1 MRLLSIL
8 LVTNITLLIIGVS
21 AAGYL
26 VKDSLA
32 ARVWANLISSTTT
45 PVISMVETFEEE
57 RRLSMLYLEGDPVA
71 ADALVAARERS
82 DTALAATIAKGEA
95 AQRLDP
101 GGSAAELETFRPL
114 YNSVPGFRATIDARA
129 VPSAEAFGFF
139 NTVIDTIFRA
149 SLIAARVAPDAG
161 LGIALGYGVEPLRA
175 AEALSRADTLG
186 IVSLARG
193 TATPEQFLEFHRHV
207 GEFRAQAA
215 YSASVLKGARLDQLH
230 ALTSSPD
237 WQQVT
242 AMQDAM
248 VLRGPFPSES
258 DYETGETAQ
267 SGPATLPMTG
277 PAWQEASTRLSSAL
291 LKLWEDQSRD
301 AHAIAREEGTDTA
314 SLSLIGG
321 IVVLIVTL
329 VAFLGTLFVANR
341 FIARMRRLRSD
352 TLELADHRLPD
363 LMRRLDS
370 GVEIDTAAEVARL
383 DFGTDELGEVAD
395 AFNRAQVAAV
405 SAAVAESRTRAGFRT
420 VFLNIAH
427 RNQVAVHKQLALLD
441 RAERR
446 EENAEQL
453 ELLFE
458 LDHLATRARRH
469 AENLIVLGGENPGR
483 VWHKPIPL
491 WDLIRGAAAE
501 TVDYTRIHTG
511 SAPDVLITGQAT
523 ADLIHLLAELMDN
536 ATAFSPPK
544 SRVEVVAAVV
554 GRGVAIEVA
563 DQGLGMSADEI
574 VAANQLLAQPP
585 DFGVA
590 ALSGDTRL
598 GLFVVATLAARHG
611 ASVRLSDSVYGGVK
625 AVVLIPTELVVE
637 HNTPAAGDPADATAD
652 ATGGTADAGPSDGN
666 STTAQGN
673 NNGPTRPGPDGG
685 NSTTLRVNNNA
696 STDTPVQNRSSA
708 NPRTNNS
715 DTAAPRTNN
724 SSSTD
729 PGPNDNSSTAVRAND
744 DPLANRRANNGNP
757 GEPRTSG
764 SGSRDA
770 GTNAGGSPD
779 ARANG
784 GAANGAGSNGGTG
797 PAGAP
802 VSTQP
807 SGSARPAAEQA
818 AQQSATDARP
828 PLPRRHRQ
836 TAEPV
841 PSAEPA
847 TGAPRPRSAEDARD
861 LMAAIEGGTRS
872 GRSTLPEAAES
883 ERTRQEG
890 DDDHSRAH

>member
-1 MRLLSIL
+1 MAVRRHLSDSWDRALRSGRDVTRGRVGIRTRLLSIL
-8 LVTNITLLIIGVS
+8 LITNITLLIIGVG

-26 VKDSLA
+26 VKDSLS

-71 ADALVAARERS
+71 AGALADARQRS

-193 TATPEQFLEFHRHV
+193 EATPEQFLEFHRYV

-248 VLRGPFPSES
+248 VLRGPFPASSES
-258 DYETGETAQ
+258 GDDTAESAD

-277 PAWQEASTRLSSAL
+277 PAWQETSTRLSSAL

-321 IVVLIVTL
+321 IVVLAVTL

-341 FIARMRRLRSD
+341 FIGRMRRLRSD

-370 GVEIDTAAEVARL
+370 GAEIDTAAEVARL

-420 VFLNIAH
+420 IFLNIAH

-446 EENAEQL
+446 EENADQL

-483 VWHKPIPL
+483 VWRHAIPL

-511 SAPDVLITGQAT
+511 HAPDVLIAGQAT

-536 ATAFSPPK
+536 ATAFSPPQ
-544 SRVEVVAAVV
+544 SRVEVSAAVV
-554 GRGVAIEVA
+554 GRGVAVEVA

-574 VAANQLLAQPP
+574 VANNQLLSQPP

-611 ASVRLSDSVYGGVK
+611 ASVRLSDSMYGGVK
-625 AVVLIPTELVVE
+625 AVVLIPTELIEERTV
-637 HNTPAAGDPADATAD
+637 PGAGKPADNGTRSEKAGSQDSAANGSGPKAAAPAGVPAPARSGGSAQPAT
-652 ATGGTADAGPSDGN
+652 
-666 STTAQGN
+666 
-673 NNGPTRPGPDGG
+673 
-685 NSTTLRVNNNA
+685 
-696 STDTPVQNRSSA
+696 
-708 NPRTNNS
+708 
-715 DTAAPRTNN
+715 DTAAQQPDT
-724 SSSTD
+724 
-729 PGPNDNSSTAVRAND
+729 
-744 DPLANRRANNGNP
+744 
-757 GEPRTSG
+757 
-764 SGSRDA
+764 
-770 GTNAGGSPD
+770 GT
-779 ARANG
+779 
-784 GAANGAGSNGGTG
+784 
-797 PAGAP
+797 
-802 VSTQP
+802 
-807 SGSARPAAEQA
+807 
-818 AQQSATDARP
+818 RP
-828 PLPRRHRQ
+828 PLPRRRRQ
-836 TAEPV
+836 TAEPA
-841 PSAEPA
+841 PSTHPA
-847 TGAPRPRSAEDARD
+847 DSGAGAAPVTEAPRPRSAEEARN

-872 GRSTLPEAAES
+872 GRSALPEPVES

-890 DDDHSRAH
+890 DDDHSPAH

>member
-1 MRLLSIL
+1 MAVRRHLSDSWDRALRSGRDVTRGRVGIRTRLLSIL
-8 LVTNITLLIIGVS
+8 LITNITLLIIGVG

-26 VKDSLA
+26 VKDSLS

-45 PVISMVETFEEE
+45 PVMSMVETFEEE

-71 ADALVAARERS
+71 AGALADARQRS

-193 TATPEQFLEFHRHV
+193 EATPEQFLEFHRYV

-215 YSASVLKGARLDQLH
+215 YSASVLKGARLDQLN

-237 WQQVT
+237 WQRVT

-248 VLRGPFPSES
+248 MLRGPFPAASES
-258 DYETGETAQ
+258 GDDTAESAD
-267 SGPATLPMTG
+267 SGPALPMTG
-277 PAWQEASTRLSSAL
+277 PAWQETSTRLSSAL

-314 SLSLIGG
+314 GLSLIGG
-321 IVVLIVTL
+321 IVVLAVTL

-341 FIARMRRLRSD
+341 FIGRMRRLRSD

-370 GVEIDTAAEVARL
+370 GAEIDTAAEVARL

-420 VFLNIAH
+420 IFLNIAH

-446 EENAEQL
+446 EENADQL

-483 VWHKPIPL
+483 VWRNAIPL

-511 SAPDVLITGQAT
+511 HAPDVLIAGQAT

-536 ATAFSPPK
+536 ATAFSPPQ
-544 SRVEVVAAVV
+544 SRVEVSAAVV
-554 GRGVAIEVA
+554 GRGVAVEVA

-574 VAANQLLAQPP
+574 VANNQLLSQPP

-611 ASVRLSDSVYGGVK
+611 ASVRLSDSMYGGVK
-625 AVVLIPTELVVE
+625 AVVLIPTELIEERTV
-637 HNTPAAGDPADATAD
+637 PGAGKSADN
-652 ATGGTADAGPSDGN
+652 GT
-666 STTAQGN
+666 
-673 NNGPTRPGPDGG
+673 
-685 NSTTLRVNNNA
+685 
-696 STDTPVQNRSSA
+696 RSEEA
-708 NPRTNNS
+708 
-715 DTAAPRTNN
+715 
-724 SSSTD
+724 
-729 PGPNDNSSTAVRAND
+729 
-744 DPLANRRANNGNP
+744 
-757 GEPRTSG
+757 
-764 SGSRDA
+764 GSRD
-770 GTNAGGSPD
+770 S
-779 ARANG
+779 
-784 GAANGAGSNGGTG
+784 AANGNGPDSAVPNGSAA
-797 PAGAP
+797 PAGVAGP
-802 VSTQP
+802 
-807 SGSARPAAEQA
+807 
-818 AQQSATDARP
+818 
-828 PLPRRHRQ
+828 
-836 TAEPV
+836 
-841 PSAEPA
+841 
-847 TGAPRPRSAEDARD
+847 PRPRGGGGAR
-861 LMAAIEGGTRS
+861 AP
-872 GRSTLPEAAES
+872 GRGAPPAP
-883 ERTRQEG
+883 RRP
-890 DDDHSRAH
+890 RPPRPPPP

>member
-1 MRLLSIL
+1 MAVRRHLSDSWDRALRSGRVVTRGRVGIRVRLLSIL
-8 LVTNITLLIIGVS
+8 LITNITLLIIGVG

-26 VKDSLA
+26 VKDSLS

-71 ADALVAARERS
+71 ADALADARKRS

-129 VPSAEAFGFF
+129 VPGAEAFGFF
-139 NTVIDTIFRA
+139 NRVIDTIFRA
-149 SLIAARVAPDAG
+149 SLVAARVAPDAG

-186 IVSLARG
+186 IVGLARG
-193 TATPEQFLEFHRHV
+193 ESTQAQFLEFHRYV

-215 YSASVLKGARLDQLH
+215 YSASVLKGPRLDQLH
-230 ALTSSPD
+230 GLTSSPD
-237 WQQVT
+237 WQRVT

-248 VLRGPFPSES
+248 VLNGAYPAPSES
-258 DYETGETAQ
+258 SDDTEESAQ
-267 SGPATLPMTG
+267 SGPAPLPMTG
-277 PAWQEASTRLSSAL
+277 PAWQEASTRLTSAL

-314 SLSLIGG
+314 GLSLIGG
-321 IVVLIVTL
+321 IVVLVVTF

-352 TLELADHRLPD
+352 TLELADQRLPD

-370 GVEIDTAAEVARL
+370 GDEIDTAAEVARL
-383 DFGTDELGEVAD
+383 DFGTDELGQVAD

-405 SAAVAESRTRAGFRT
+405 SAAVAESRTRAGFRM

-446 EENAEQL
+446 EENADQL

-483 VWHKPIPL
+483 VWRNAIPL

-511 SAPDVLITGQAT
+511 GAPEVLIAGQAT

-536 ATAFSPPK
+536 ATAFSPPQ
-544 SRVEVVAAVV
+544 SRVEVSAAVV
-554 GRGVAIEVA
+554 GRGVAVEVA

-574 VAANQLLAQPP
+574 VANNQLLAQPP

-611 ASVRLSDSVYGGVK
+611 ASVRLSDSMYGGIK
-625 AVVLIPTELVVE
+625 AVVLIPTELIEERSMAGAGKPADGGARSGEAGSGDSGANDRGPNAAVPNGSAE
-637 HNTPAAGDPADATAD
+637 AAGVPVSAK
-652 ATGGTADAGPSDGN
+652 
-666 STTAQGN
+666 
-673 NNGPTRPGPDGG
+673 PDGP
-685 NSTTLRVNNNA
+685 A
-696 STDTPVQNRSSA
+696 QPATDN
-708 NPRTNNS
+708 
-715 DTAAPRTNN
+715 
-724 SSSTD
+724 
-729 PGPNDNSSTAVRAND
+729 
-744 DPLANRRANNGNP
+744 
-757 GEPRTSG
+757 
-764 SGSRDA
+764 
-770 GTNAGGSPD
+770 
-779 ARANG
+779 
-784 GAANGAGSNGGTG
+784 
-797 PAGAP
+797 
-802 VSTQP
+802 
-807 SGSARPAAEQA
+807 A
-818 AQQSATDARP
+818 AQQPGTGTRP
-828 PLPRRHRQ
+828 PLPRRRRQ
-836 TAEPV
+836 ATEPAESPEPAESV
-841 PSAEPA
+841 AGSAAATEAPRSHSAE
-847 TGAPRPRSAEDARD
+847 EARD

-872 GRSTLPEAAES
+872 GRRALQGPAES
-883 ERTRQEG
+883 EGTRQEG
-890 DDDHSRAH
+890 DDDHSPVH

>member
-1 MRLLSIL
+1 MAVRRHLSDSWDRALRSGRGVTRGRVGIRTRLLSIL
-8 LVTNITLLIIGVS
+8 LITNITLLIIGIG

-26 VKDSLA
+26 VKDSLS
-32 ARVWANLISSTTT
+32 ARIWANLISSTTT

-57 RRLSMLYLEGDPVA
+57 RRLSMLYLEGDPGA
-71 ADALVAARERS
+71 ADALVDARQRS

-193 TATPEQFLEFHRHV
+193 AATPGQFLEFHRYV

-215 YSASVLKGARLDQLH
+215 YSASVLRGPRLDQLH

-248 VLRGPFPSES
+248 VLRGPFPTEI
-258 DYETGETAQ
+258 DDETGESAQ
-267 SGPATLPMTG
+267 SDPAALPMTA
-277 PAWQEASTRLSSAL
+277 PSWQQASTRLTSAL

-321 IVVLIVTL
+321 IVVLVVTL

-341 FIARMRRLRSD
+341 FIGRMRRLRND

-370 GVEIDTAAEVARL
+370 GAEIDTAAEVARL
-383 DFGTDELGEVAD
+383 DFGTDELGEVAE

-420 VFLNIAH
+420 IFLNIAH

-446 EENAEQL
+446 EENADQL

-469 AENLIVLGGENPGR
+469 AENLIVLGGEQPGR
-483 VWHKPIPL
+483 VWRNPIPL

-511 SAPDVLITGQAT
+511 TVPDVLIAGQAT

-536 ATAFSPPK
+536 ATAFSPPQ
-544 SRVEVVAAVV
+544 SRVEVSAAVV
-554 GRGVAIEVA
+554 GRGVAVEVS

-574 VAANQLLAQPP
+574 DANNQLLAQPP

-625 AVVLIPTELVVE
+625 AVVLIPTELITE
-637 HNTPAAGDPADATAD
+637 RSLPHGEPADK
-652 ATGGTADAGPSDGN
+652 
-666 STTAQGN
+666 
-673 NNGPTRPGPDGG
+673 
-685 NSTTLRVNNNA
+685 
-696 STDTPVQNRSSA
+696 
-708 NPRTNNS
+708 
-715 DTAAPRTNN
+715 
-724 SSSTD
+724 
-729 PGPNDNSSTAVRAND
+729 
-744 DPLANRRANNGNP
+744 
-757 GEPRTSG
+757 
-764 SGSRDA
+764 
-770 GTNAGGSPD
+770 
-779 ARANG
+779 
-784 GAANGAGSNGGTG
+784 AANGSGDSGPTDSSGADGATA
-797 PAGAP
+797 PAGVPAP
-802 VSTQP
+802 AQSG
-807 SGSARPAAEQA
+807 GSAQPAPGIA
-818 AQQSATDARP
+818 AQQPGTGARP
-828 PLPRRHRQ
+828 PLPRRRRKS
-836 TAEPV
+836 AESDQADEPAD
-841 PSAEPA
+841 SGAANEPA
-847 TGAPRPRSAEDARD
+847 TEAPRSRSAEEARN
-861 LMAAIEGGTRS
+861 LMAAIEDGTRS
-872 GRSTLPEAAES
+872 GRRRLPEPAES

-890 DDDHSRAH
+890 DDDHAPAH